1 MGARW
6 TSERHGTG
14 VAFNRVRQ
22 LVFGILAIS
31 CVPCLSFSKAA
42 RQERLANQGK
52 RPRFSDPMIVISTYF
67 SFNSNNLTFILN
79 IGKMRG
85 IRSLRHAMNI
95 LERIK
100 RSVANQ
106 AEGVFLRAEF
116 ERFGSPAQVGRALR
130 QLTQG
135 GVLVRLGLGVY
146 AKAKPSVLSGQPIPA
161 RPLEV
166 LAPEVLK
173 KLGIAVMPS
182 RLTQDYNA
190 GRSTQLPSGIVLNT
204 GKRRIARRL
213 SFNGQAVQYE
223 RA

>member
-1 MGARW
+1 
-6 TSERHGTG
+6 
-14 VAFNRVRQ
+14 
-22 LVFGILAIS
+22 
-31 CVPCLSFSKAA
+31 
-42 RQERLANQGK
+42 
-52 RPRFSDPMIVISTYF
+52 
-67 SFNSNNLTFILN
+67 
-79 IGKMRG
+79 
-85 IRSLRHAMNI
+85 MNI

-130 QLTQG
+130 QLTSEG
-135 GVLVRLGLGVY
+135 ALVRLGLGVY
-146 AKAKPSVLSGQPIPA
+146 AKAKPSVLTGQPIPA

-166 LAPEVLK
+166 LAPEALK
-173 KLGIAVMPS
+173 KLGIAVTPS

-190 GRSTQLPSGIVLNT
+190 GRSTQVPSGIVLNT

-213 SFNGQAVQYE
+213 SFNAQAVQYE

>member
-1 MGARW
+1 
-6 TSERHGTG
+6 
-14 VAFNRVRQ
+14 
-22 LVFGILAIS
+22 
-31 CVPCLSFSKAA
+31 
-42 RQERLANQGK
+42 
-52 RPRFSDPMIVISTYF
+52 
-67 SFNSNNLTFILN
+67 
-79 IGKMRG
+79 
-85 IRSLRHAMNI
+85 MNI
-95 LERIK
+95 FERIK

-106 AEGVFLRAEF
+106 AGGVFLRAEF
-116 ERFGSPAQVGRALR
+116 ERFGSPAQVSRALR

-135 GVLVRLGLGVY
+135 GALVRLGLGVY

-182 RLTQDYNA
+182 RMTQDYNA

-213 SFNGQAVQYE
+213 SFNGQVVQYE